1 MIQVPAL
8 RSILEYHQAIERR
21 WGDFINALNR
31 LHVQDESSKHKE
43 KSKCQ
48 IKMERSTGKRSW

>member
-1 MIQVPAL
+1 MIKVPTQ
-8 RSILEYHQAIERR
+8 RSILEYHQAIVIR

-31 LHVQDESSKHKE
+31 SHVQDENSKHKE

-48 IKMERSTGKRSW
+48 IKMERSTGKPSW